1 MTAATLTARPAE
13 MRPVVF
19 VFLAMLALGATARA
33 EDGSD
38 MTHLEGDSGDRKP
51 VHTVV
56 PMYPELARRER
67 VEGDVQVCFNVD
79 RDGRP
84 HRVRVRKSTN
94 RIFEKPSVLAVRAS
108 TYEPLPEGKKQSGI
122 KTCRTFRFRLDPVAI
137 ERPQ

>member
-1 MTAATLTARPAE
+1 MIAAIPAPKRAE
-13 MRPVVF
+13 MRT
-19 VFLAMLALGATARA
+19 AGAALLVMAVCVTARA
-33 EDGSD
+33 EDDSA
-38 MTHLEGDSGDRKP
+38 MTHLQDERRERMP

-56 PMYPELARRER
+56 PRYPELARRER
-67 VEGDVQVCFNVD
+67 VEGEVQVCFNVD
-79 RDGRP
+79 RDGRT

-108 TYEPLPEGKKQSGI
+108 TYEPLPEGKKPSGI